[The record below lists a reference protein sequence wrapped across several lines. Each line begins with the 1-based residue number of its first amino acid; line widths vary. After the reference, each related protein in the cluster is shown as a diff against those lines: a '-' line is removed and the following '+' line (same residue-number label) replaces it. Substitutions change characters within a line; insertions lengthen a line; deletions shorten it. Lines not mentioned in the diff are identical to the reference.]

1 MFKVLF
7 SNFVAFGEEIADY
20 PCTTFKLDFFEK
32 RALVKTITKFNRTN
46 LEGRGMN
53 EFKTA
58 AILQCT
64 G

>member
-1 MFKVLF
+1 MK
-7 SNFVAFGEEIADY
+7 AFFY
-20 PCTTFKLDFFEK
+20 PKTTKFEK
-32 RALVKTITKFNRTN
+32 KAFIKTITKFNKTN
-46 LEGRGMN
+46 LEGRGRN